1 MDACDLASLL
11 IRCYLSPAAET
22 WETTNPQHVGIS
34 SSDLAHFAAQ
44 RWDPIKMAVGV
55 AAGWCAACSYFDAKF
70 NSSLADPPSHYADH
84 LISELEGWATSIVR
98 HDLVRVRCLILDG
111 GATGKGGFRGR
122 LAAEL
127 VNLGY

>member
-1 MDACDLASLL
+1 MDARDLASLL

-22 WETTNPQHVGIS
+22 WDTSVP
-34 SSDLAHFAAQ
+34 AK

-55 AAGWCAACSYFDAKF
+55 TV
-70 NSSLADPPSHYADH
+70 
-84 LISELEGWATSIVR
+84 GWAITRTMVRTSPLGVASFA
-98 HDLVRVRCLILDG
+98 DALVYHLQGWAGEDPTRSLILDG